1 MNPMTASLSILSTG
15 LVTAAGLSAPAACAA
30 IRAGASNPSQTRFM
44 DSSGE
49 WIMAHQVILDRP
61 SRGYERLV
69 QMVVMAI
76 TECLAK
82 IPQSMWTNIPLLLCL
97 AERSR
102 PGRNHVLDEGIFE
115 DIQRRLEVE
124 FAPQSLIIPQGRVAS
139 NSALSQ
145 ARQMIQSGSTSMVLI
160 AATDSL
166 LMWPTL
172 NVYERS
178 ERLLTQENSNGF
190 IPGEG
195 AGAVL
200 VASPGRGPSLTCTGI
215 GFGSEPAHIDS
226 DDPLLGRGMAMTISQ
241 ALQEAACAIQDIDIR
256 ITDVSG
262 EQYYFKEASL
272 AVARLLRVRK
282 ESLDIWHAS
291 ECIGETGAVA
301 GLVGIAVAEA
311 ACRKAYAP
319 GPRILWHAA
328 NDDGQRTAAIFEF
341 RTN

>member
-1 MNPMTASLSILSTG
+1 MNPMTVPLGILSTG
-15 LVTAAGLSAPAACAA
+15 LVTSAGLSAPAACAA
-30 IRAGASNPSQTRFM
+30 IRAGAANPSQTRFM

-61 SRGYERLV
+61 CRGNERLV

-76 TECLAK
+76 KECLAK
-82 IPQSMWTNIPLLLCL
+82 LPQSMWTNIPFLLCL
-97 AERSR
+97 AEKSR
-102 PGRNHVLDEGIFE
+102 PGRNHALDEYIFG
-115 DIQRRLEVE
+115 DVQRRLEVE

-139 NSALSQ
+139 NNALSR
-145 ARQMIQSGSTSMVLI
+145 AREMIRSGSTSLVLI

-172 NVYERS
+172 SVYERN

-200 VASPGRGPSLTCTGI
+200 VGSPDRGLSLTCTGI
-215 GFGSEPAHIDS
+215 GFGSEPAHIES
-226 DDPLLGRGMAMTISQ
+226 DDPLLGRGMAITISE
-241 ALQEAACAIQDIDIR
+241 ALQEAACEIQEIDFR

-282 ESLDIWHAS
+282 EEFDIWHAS

-319 GPRILWHAA
+319 GRRILWHAA

-341 RTN
+341 RAN